1 VIRGLL
7 RAKFCA
13 ADEIIASQPID
24 DLRAELEEETGI
36 RVTVSN
42 REVIEAADI
51 IFIGVKPTVVLPVI
65 AESAA
70 ALDGKVVISL
80 AAGIRL
86 ASMEALACARFLRAM
101 TNTPSAICRAATA
114 LARGSRSTDEDVAQV
129 RDVFSAVGVVVT
141 VEEENID
148 AVTALAGSGPA
159 FVYTVIEALAD
170 GGKATGL
177 PDDVALRL
185 ATQTVLGAAQLALE
199 SNASPEELRRMVIT
213 PGGTTAA
220 GLAAMEQHGTTDGL
234 IAAVEAAAARGREM
248 ANL

>member
-1 VIRGLL
+1 ML

-24 DLRAELEEETGI
+24 DLRAELQRETSI

-42 REVIEAADI
+42 REVIESADI

-65 AESAA
+65 AEGGA
-70 ALDGKVVISL
+70 ALNGKLVISL

-86 ASMEALACARFLRAM
+86 ASMEALAYARFLRVM

-114 LARGSRSTDEDVAQV
+114 LARGSRTTDEDLAQV
-129 RDVFSAVGVVVT
+129 RDVFSTIGVVVMID
-141 VEEENID
+141 EEEID

-234 IAAVEAAAARGREM
+234 IAAVEAAAARGREL
-248 ANL
+248 AVL